1 MNKQIK
7 LILAAA
13 LIAIGFVFGLIV
25 ALLTRTDNGRYQSLK
40 LILSEYGNHNVVFDT
55 RTGHTQVLPV
65 DMKPQQQ

>member
-13 LIAIGFVFGLIV
+13 LIAIGFIIGFTV
-25 ALLTRTDNGRYQSLK
+25 AILSRTDNGRYQSLK
-40 LILSEYGNHNVVFDT
+40 LILSDFGNHNVVFDT

-65 DMKPQQQ
+65 DMKPQQ